1 MTQGKDRLNEA
12 FVDPYSVNVR
22 KILNRLITV
31 HDAKQEWLAEVCG
44 CTTQAMG
51 QYRSGKR
58 PLPLHIAAR
67 VDIAFECHEMHDEMG
82 RMEGRA
88 S

>member
-1 MTQGKDRLNEA
+1 M
-12 FVDPYSVNVR
+12 
-22 KILNRLITV
+22 
-31 HDAKQEWLAEVCG
+31 HDAKQEWLAEACG

-58 PLPLHIAAR
+58 PLPVHIAAR
-67 VDIAFECHEMHDEMG
+67 VDLAFGVHDMHEEMG
-82 RMEGRA
+82 RMEGIA

>member
-1 MTQGKDRLNEA
+1 MLPTLLPRSLLSLSTRRSCAASGLFCSQRQ
-12 FVDPYSVNVR
+12 R
-22 KILNRLITV
+22 
-31 HDAKQEWLAEVCG
+31 CG

-58 PLPLHIAAR
+58 PLPIHIAAR
-67 VDIAFECHEMHDEMG
+67 VDLAFECHEMHDEMG